1 MTGPAARFAAV
12 RFEPDGRPV
21 GTAVALPGRV
31 PQYSALLLGFAA
43 QALTQ
48 HGWAVDQLWWDP
60 PDHGGDDDADYAWV
74 RDRLDEAA
82 PAEGRVLVVGK
93 SLGTLAAPL
102 AAERAYDA
110 IWLTPLLHERRIVD
124 AVAANPGRQLLVG
137 GTGDASWDSGVAREL
152 EAGGCRVLEIPD
164 ADHSLLVPGDIVRG
178 AGIHVE
184 IVRAIDSFLGGV
196 GATQHR

>member
-1 MTGPAARFAAV
+1 MTGPAAPFAV
-12 RFEPDGRPV
+12 RFEPAGRPV
-21 GTAVALPGRV
+21 GTAVALPGRY

-43 QALTQ
+43 HALTQ

-60 PDHGGDDDADYAWV
+60 PAHGDDDDADYAWV

-82 PAEGRVLVVGK
+82 PADGRVLVVGK

-110 IWLTPLLHERRIVD
+110 IWLTPLLVEPRIVE

-137 GTGDASWDSGVAREL
+137 GTGDPSWDSGAAREL
-152 EAGGCRVLEIPD
+152 AAAGCAVLEIPD
-164 ADHSLLVPGDIVRG
+164 ADHGLLVPGDIVRG
-178 AGIHVE
+178 AQIQVE
-184 IVRAIDSFLGGV
+184 IVRAIDSFLGRL
-196 GATQHR
+196 ATR